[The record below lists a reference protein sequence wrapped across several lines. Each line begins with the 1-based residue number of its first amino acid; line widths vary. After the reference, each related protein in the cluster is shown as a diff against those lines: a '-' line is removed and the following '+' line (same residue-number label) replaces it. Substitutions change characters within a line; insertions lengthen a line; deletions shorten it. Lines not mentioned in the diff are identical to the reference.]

1 MGTFTKELPESAE
14 PVTEAEVRTAFDY
27 YTVVLATGAGGR
39 QKLIAESSDY
49 LGSHRQRSE
58 TKRAADRPDRR
69 ETAQPLRRPR
79 H

>member
-39 QKLIAESSDY
+39 QKLIAENSDY
-49 LGSHRQRSE
+49 LGLPTAAEPKENVLLIAQ
-58 TKRAADRPDRR
+58 TGVKRLSP
-69 ETAQPLRRPR
+69 
-79 H
+79 